1 LHVRGVDDEQMQ
13 LGVSTELFEDARD
26 VAQVLEE
33 VVLLVVRFELD
44 EEIGSVGQL
53 EEAVTREGRGIDAGQ
68 LRWGVLK
75 RSAGCSR
82 RRS

>member
-1 LHVRGVDDEQMQ
+1 MQ
-13 LGVSTELFEDARD
+13 LGVSTELLEDARD

-53 EEAVTREGRGIDAGQ
+53 EEAVT
-68 LRWGVLK
+68 
-75 RSAGCSR
+75 
-82 RRS
+82 